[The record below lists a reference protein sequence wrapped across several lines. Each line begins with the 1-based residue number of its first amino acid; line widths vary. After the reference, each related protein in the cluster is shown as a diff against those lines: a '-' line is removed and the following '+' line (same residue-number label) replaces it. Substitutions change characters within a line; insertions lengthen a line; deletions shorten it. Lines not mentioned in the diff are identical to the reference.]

1 MPSVG
6 GTLLLYLWS
15 RYAWLA
21 GAITIFMP
29 FCTACVA
36 VIVPLADP
44 DAGFQYSA
52 TEGAVRLV
60 PVPAMS
66 AQPMTVLPWPW
77 TMPASVLMNEVY
89 WVWLSSDVGTSS
101 PPTS

>member
-29 FCTACVA
+29 FCTASVA
-36 VIVPLADP
+36 VMVPLVDP

-52 TEGAVRLV
+52 TDGPERLV

-66 AQPMTVLPWPW
+66 AQPITVLPCPW
-77 TMPASVLMNEVY
+77 TEDASVLMNEAY
-89 WVWLSSDVGTSS
+89 RAWLSSVEGTSS

>member
-21 GAITIFMP
+21 GAITTLMP
-29 FCTACVA
+29 FCTASVA
-36 VIVPLADP
+36 VMVPLADP
-44 DAGFQYSA
+44 AAGFQYSA
-52 TEGAVRLV
+52 TDGPARFV
-60 PVPAMS
+60 PGPAMS

-77 TMPASVLMNEVY
+77 MVPASSFMNEAY
-89 WVWLSSDVGTSS
+89 WDWLSSVVGTSS